1 MDNDKLRQYIRQVI
15 NEVKDEDDDLEEMTG
30 TGAVAGFDT
39 PNAFSN
45 GSESDKKRKKK
56 TATQLG
62 YTIVTEA
69 DDSGMGMIYDRH
81 GYVYAVKTDKGKLAT
96 NVTVDGKVYSYQKPA
111 RKYINYDKGV
121 NFLGKEDIQK
131 AKTILREN
139 RWLDL
144 KREDATPKAKLGV
157 GIRRIKNQLSEIE
170 TFLNWYG
177 RLKTENGVNSDDYW
191 KQTTRNLHKIRE
203 RLMNI
208 SDKIRKL

>member
-15 NEVKDEDDDLEEMTG
+15 KEVKDEDDDLEEMTG

-45 GSESDKKRKKK
+45 GSDSDKKRKKK

-62 YTIVTEA
+62 YTIVT
-69 DDSGMGMIYDRH
+69 
-81 GYVYAVKTDKGKLAT
+81 
-96 NVTVDGKVYSYQKPA
+96 
-111 RKYINYDKGV
+111 
-121 NFLGKEDIQK
+121 
-131 AKTILREN
+131 EN